1 MFHWSAKQARQSR
14 KVTTA
19 LIESAEGGILSWEDI
34 ARNALGFMSEQDVAE
49 MVRAYDMAEAAG
61 VGDDAEEEEEDND

>member
-61 VGDDAEEEEEDND
+61 VGDDDEEEEDND

>member
-19 LIESAEGGILSWEDI
+19 LIEAAEGGIVSWEDI

-49 MVRAYDMAEAAG
+49 MARAYDMVEAAG
-61 VGDDAEEEEEDND
+61 ISDDEAEEEDND

>member
-49 MVRAYDMAEAAG
+49 MARAYDMVEAAG
-61 VGDDAEEEEEDND
+61 ISDDEAEEEDND

>member
-19 LIESAEGGILSWEDI
+19 LIESAEGGILS
-34 ARNALGFMSEQDVAE
+34 
-49 MVRAYDMAEAAG
+49 
-61 VGDDAEEEEEDND
+61 

>member
-19 LIESAEGGILSWEDI
+19 LIESAEGGIVSWEDI

-49 MVRAYDMAEAAG
+49 MARAYDMVEAAG
-61 VGDDAEEEEEDND
+61 ISDDEAEEEDND

>member
-19 LIESAEGGILSWEDI
+19 LIEAAEGGIVSWEDI

-49 MVRAYDMAEAAG
+49 MARSYDMVEAAG
-61 VGDDAEEEEEDND
+61 ISDDEAEEEDND